1 MNLSSFIIPKFEF
14 FFSLLSSTPGQI
26 VYWLFVFCVTV
37 AFAAILIAQF
47 ETSFNTLSNRAKM
60 NIVLKKLEIM
70 RKMERFRDVF
80 GCVFRKIPFVSYF

>member
-37 AFAAILIAQF
+37 AFAAILIEF

-60 NIVLKKLEIM
+60 NIVLRSWRSCVRWNASVVCLDVSLE
-70 RKMERFRDVF
+70 K
-80 GCVFRKIPFVSYF
+80 YLL